1 MAHENDEIPLD
12 DINLDV
18 KNEQDTL
25 NENVLNETD
34 INEEYYPTQDGGHH
48 GLAWYPRQ
56 DVPDVEYA
64 VMDSNQF
71 CRKKIV
77 SLVDEKL
84 RKVEN
89 FHMLIS
95 DQYYNTLER
104 EIYYTERSAVI
115 SDINMIQIHHGI
127 MK

>member
-1 MAHENDEIPLD
+1 
-12 DINLDV
+12 
-18 KNEQDTL
+18 
-25 NENVLNETD
+25 
-34 INEEYYPTQDGGHH
+34 
-48 GLAWYPRQ
+48 
-56 DVPDVEYA
+56 
-64 VMDSNQF
+64 MDSNQF

-127 MK
+127 MKQGEIFPQKCILQIGLNKFSERGVKYSTNEIDQLHK